1 MCIRDR
7 QVAARGMVATFADAP
22 GVGRDIRVLR
32 TGMQIDGAAPAVDS
46 PPPTLGQHSR
56 EILAEL
62 GYTAADIDALEQ
74 EGAL

>member
-1 MCIRDR
+1 MR
-7 QVAARGMVATFADAP
+7 
-22 GVGRDIRVLR
+22 L
-32 TGMQIDGAAPAVDS
+32 DGATPAVDS